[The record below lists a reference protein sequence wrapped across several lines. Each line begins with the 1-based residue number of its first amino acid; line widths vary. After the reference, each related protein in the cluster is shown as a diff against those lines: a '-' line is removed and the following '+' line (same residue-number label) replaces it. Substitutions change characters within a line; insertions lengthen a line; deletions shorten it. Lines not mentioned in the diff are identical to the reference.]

1 MPMPEDFKGRE
12 RRKFKR
18 VKVNFTAIFRID
30 KPIYV
35 RMMAGNRE
43 VDGVLLDLSEGGLCI
58 LTTFDI
64 PAATILI
71 IKFVLIDA
79 HSFQDKR
86 IAKMDVVGEVRY
98 NILFGKKEHRLG
110 ICFTQIS
117 DKDRKTLADFVETRM
132 PT

>member
-1 MPMPEDFKGRE
+1 MQDDYKGIE

-18 VKVNFTAIFRID
+18 VKVNFTAIYRID

-58 LTTFDI
+58 LTALDI
-64 PAATILI
+64 PASTILL

-79 HSFQDKR
+79 HNFGEKR
-86 IAKMDVVGEVRY
+86 IAKMDIVGEVRY
-98 NILFGKKEHRLG
+98 NILFGKYEHRLG
-110 ICFTQIS
+110 IYFTQIS
-117 DKDRKTLADFVETRM
+117 DKDRKTIEDFVETRM
-132 PT
+132 ATR

>member
-1 MPMPEDFKGRE
+1 MLDDYKGRE

-18 VKVNFTAIFRID
+18 VRVNFTAIFRID

-35 RMMAGNRE
+35 RMMAGNHE

-64 PAATILI
+64 PASTILL

-79 HSFQDKR
+79 HSFADNR

-98 NILFGKKEHRLG
+98 NILFGKQEHRLG
-110 ICFTQIS
+110 IFFTQIS
-117 DKDRKTLADFVETRM
+117 DKDRKTIADFVETRIAL
-132 PT
+132 

>member
-1 MPMPEDFKGRE
+1 MLDDYKGRE

-18 VKVNFTAIFRID
+18 VRVNFTAIFRID

-35 RMMAGNRE
+35 RMMAGNHE

-64 PAATILI
+64 PASTILL

-79 HSFQDKR
+79 HSFADNR

-98 NILFGKKEHRLG
+98 NILFGKQEHRLG
-110 ICFTQIS
+110 IYFTQIS
-117 DKDRKTLADFVETRM
+117 DKDRKTIADFVETRIAL
-132 PT
+132 

>member
-1 MPMPEDFKGRE
+1 MQDDRKGIE

-43 VDGVLLDLSEGGLCI
+43 VDGILLDLSEGGLCI
-58 LTTFDI
+58 MTTFDI
-64 PAATILI
+64 PASTILL

-79 HSFQDKR
+79 NSFAEER

-98 NILFGKKEHRLG
+98 NIAFGEREHRLG
-110 ICFTQIS
+110 VCFTQIS
-117 DKDRKTLADFVETRM
+117 DKDRKTISDFVETRM
-132 PT
+132 ST

>member
-1 MPMPEDFKGRE
+1 MLDDFKGRE

-18 VKVNFTAIFRID
+18 VKANFTAIFRID

-35 RMMAGNRE
+35 RMMVGNRE

-64 PAATILI
+64 PASTILL

-79 HSFQDKR
+79 HSFADNR
-86 IAKMDVVGEVRY
+86 IAKMDIVGEVRY
-98 NILFGKKEHRLG
+98 NILFGKQEHRLG

-117 DKDRKTLADFVETRM
+117 DKDRKTIADFVETRASS
-132 PT
+132 

>member
-1 MPMPEDFKGRE
+1 MQDDRKGIE

-18 VKVNFTAIFRID
+18 IKVNFTAIFRID

-35 RMMAGNRE
+35 RMLVGNRE

-58 LTTFDI
+58 LTTFNI
-64 PAATILI
+64 PVATVLL

-79 HSFQDKR
+79 QDGKEEH

-98 NILFGKKEHRLG
+98 NILFAKQEHRLG
-110 ICFTQIS
+110 VGFTQIS
-117 DKDRKTLADFVETRM
+117 DKDRKTIAEFVETSM
-132 PT
+132 SS

>member
-1 MPMPEDFKGRE
+1 MLEDYKGRE
-12 RRKFKR
+12 RRRFKR
-18 VKVNFTAIFRID
+18 VRVNFTAIFRID

-43 VDGVLLDLSEGGLCI
+43 VDGVLLDLSEAGLCI

-64 PAATILI
+64 PAATVLL

-79 HSFQDKR
+79 NSFGEER

-98 NILFGKKEHRLG
+98 NILFGKQEHRLG

-117 DKDRKTLADFVETRM
+117 DKDRKTIAEFVETRIA
-132 PT
+132 T